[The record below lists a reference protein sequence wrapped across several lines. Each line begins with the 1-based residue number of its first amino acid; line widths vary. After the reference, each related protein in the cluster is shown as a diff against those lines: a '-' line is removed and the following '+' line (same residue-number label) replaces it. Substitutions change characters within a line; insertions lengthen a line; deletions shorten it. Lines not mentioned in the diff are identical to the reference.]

1 VTYRVRFTKEAR
13 ADLKVLLGALALRDL
28 SQAEKARKKI
38 DAGLKLLKDF
48 PFTCRKA
55 QPENPFLRELVIQFG
70 SSGFIA
76 LFEIEDADFVTIL
89 AFRHQRQDD
98 YF

>member
-1 VTYRVRFTKEAR
+1 MTYRVRFTKEAR
-13 ADLKVLLGALALRDL
+13 ADLKLLLGSLAVRDL
-28 SQAEKARKKI
+28 SQAEKARKKL
-38 DAGLKLLKDF
+38 DAGLELLKEF

-55 QPENPFLRELVIQFG
+55 QPDNPFLRELLIQFG

-76 LFEIEDADFVTIL
+76 LFEIEDSDFVTML
-89 AFRHQRQDD
+89 AFRHQRQED